1 MYWINYWLMRNMQN
15 YAVNFLAQMLKTYS
29 PSGQEEKLAD
39 FLQREM
45 KKLGFKVKIDRV
57 GNVIG
62 EIGKGRPVT
71 LLCGH
76 MDTVPGHIPVRMA
89 GNKLFGR
96 GAVDA
101 KGSLAAMILGAKEF
115 ARKKKKGKVIV
126 AGVVEEESASK
137 GIKNLLKS
145 RLEADFAIF
154 GEPSRSHQIIVGYRG
169 RTQLKI
175 NCKTMG
181 GHAGA
186 PWIFTSAVEQAYQIW
201 LDIKNHQFKNQKED
215 QRFYAVSTCL
225 TQIRGGE
232 ATNVVPSNCEMT
244 IDVRVPP
251 QLNCGDVM
259 EEIRGILHNYEDKK
273 EVEVAMEIEDCIEPF
288 EVSVDSVL
296 VKSLR
301 DAIRK
306 ETKRPVKLVRK
317 TGASD
322 MNLFGT
328 KIRIPMVAYGPGN
341 PEVEH
346 TLNEHIETPEYTT
359 GIRILADTL
368 GKLSDSFTKA

>member
-1 MYWINYWLMRNMQN
+1 MQK
-15 YAVNFLAQMLKTYS
+15 YAVNFLTQMLKTYS
-29 PSGQEEKLAD
+29 PTGQEKKLAE

-45 KKLGFKVKIDRV
+45 KKLGFRVKIDDI

-62 EIGKGRPVT
+62 EIGRGRPVT

-76 MDTVPGHIPVRMA
+76 MDTVPGYIPVRMV

-101 KGSLAAMILGAKEF
+101 KGSLAAMILGATEF

-126 AGVVEEESASK
+126 AGVVQEEGASK
-137 GIKNLLKS
+137 GIRNLLKS
-145 RLEADFAIF
+145 RLEVDFAIF
-154 GEPSRSHQIIVGYRG
+154 GEPSRFNQIIVGYRG
-169 RTQLKI
+169 RAQLKI
-175 NCKTMG
+175 KCKTMG

-186 PWIFTSAVEQAYQIW
+186 PWAFISAIEGAYQIW
-201 LDIKNHQFKNQKED
+201 LDINRHQFKS
-215 QRFYAVSTCL
+215 QREGQHFYSVSTCL
-225 TQIRGGE
+225 TQIEGGE

-251 QLNCGDVM
+251 QLRCRNVV
-259 EEIRGILHNYEDKK
+259 EEIKGILRNYESRKDL
-273 EVEVAMEIEDCIEPF
+273 EVSMKTENFMEPF

-301 DAIRK
+301 DAIRR
-306 ETKRPVKLVRK
+306 ETKHPIKLVRK

-322 MNLFGT
+322 MNFFGT
-328 KIRIPMVAYGPGN
+328 KFRIPMVAYGPGN

-346 TLNEHIETPEYTT
+346 TLNEYIETPEYTT
-359 GIRILADTL
+359 SIRILGNTL
-368 GKLSDSFTKA
+368 EKLSDSFTET

>member
-1 MYWINYWLMRNMQN
+1 MRNMQN
-15 YAVNFLAQMLKTYS
+15 YAVNFLAQMLKIYS

-45 KKLGFKVKIDRV
+45 KKLGFRVTIDGV

-62 EIGKGRPVT
+62 EIGKGHPVT

-76 MDTVPGHIPVRMA
+76 MDTVPGYIPVRMV
-89 GNKLFGR
+89 GDKLFGR

-101 KGSLAAMILGAKEF
+101 KGSLAAMILGAAEF

-126 AGVVEEESASK
+126 AGVIEEESASK

-145 RLEADFAIF
+145 RLEADYAIF
-154 GEPSRSHQIIVGYRG
+154 GEPSRSDQITVGYRG
-169 RTQLKI
+169 RAQLKI
-175 NCKTMG
+175 NCQTMG

-186 PWIFTSAVEQAYQIW
+186 PWLFTSAVDEAYQIW
-201 LDIKNHQFKNQKED
+201 LDIKAHQFKGQKED
-215 QRFYAVSTCL
+215 QRFYSVSTCL
-225 TQIRGGE
+225 TQIKGGE
-232 ATNVVPSNCEMT
+232 AKNVVPSNCEMT

-251 QLNCGDVM
+251 QLKCREVV
-259 EEIRGILHNYEDKK
+259 EEIKEILRNYEDKK
-273 EVEVAMEIEDCIEPF
+273 GLEVSMETEDCMEPF

-301 DAIRK
+301 AAIRR
-306 ETKRPVKLVRK
+306 ETERSVKLVRK
-317 TGASD
+317 TGTSD
-322 MNLFGT
+322 MNLFGS
-328 KIRIPMVAYGPGN
+328 KIKIPMVAYGPGN

-346 TLNEHIETPEYTT
+346 TLNEYIEIPEYTT
-359 GIRILADTL
+359 SIRILGDTL
-368 GKLSDSFTKA
+368 GKLSDRFKKN

>member
-1 MYWINYWLMRNMQN
+1 MRNMQN
-15 YAVNFLAQMLKTYS
+15 YAVNFLTQMLKIYS
-29 PSGQEEKLAD
+29 PSGQEKKLAE

-45 KKLGFKVKIDRV
+45 RKLGFRVKIDGV

-62 EIGKGRPVT
+62 ELGKGRPVT

-76 MDTVPGHIPVRMA
+76 MDTVPGYIPVRMA
-89 GNKLFGR
+89 GDKLFGR

-101 KGSLAAMILGAKEF
+101 KGSLAAMILGAAEF

-126 AGVVEEESASK
+126 AGVVQEEGASK

-154 GEPSRSHQIIVGYRG
+154 GEPSRANQITVGYRG
-169 RTQLKI
+169 RAQLKI
-175 NCKTMG
+175 KCKTMG

-186 PWIFTSAVEQAYQIW
+186 PWLFTSAIEEACRIW
-201 LDIKNHQFKNQKED
+201 LEIKKHQFKKQRED
-215 QRFYAVSTCL
+215 QRFYSVSTCL
-225 TQIRGGE
+225 TQIKGGE

-251 QLNCGDVM
+251 QLKCREVI
-259 EEIRGILHNYEDKK
+259 EEIKGILRDYESREDL
-273 EVEVAMEIEDCIEPF
+273 EVSMKTEHFIEPF

-306 ETKRPVKLVRK
+306 EAERPVKLVRK

-328 KIRIPMVAYGPGN
+328 KIKIPMVAYGPGN

-346 TLNEHIETPEYTT
+346 TLNEYIETPEYTKA
-359 GIRILADTL
+359 IRILGDAL
-368 GKLSDSFTKA
+368 VKLSDRFR